1 LAEDEA
7 RQLRLSGP
15 VRSALI
21 AYGIAAFAFIVPQS
35 STGSRTMLIV
45 GLVVQVVVV
54 AARILAT
61 RHGGES
67 SANAIAIVELVADG
81 VTVLLFALATYM
93 GILGYAAA
101 V

>member
-15 VRSALI
+15 TRSALI

-35 STGSRTMLIV
+35 ATGSRTMLVV
-45 GLVVQVVVV
+45 GIAVQVLLL
-54 AARILAT
+54 AARWLAK
-61 RHGGES
+61 RY
-67 SANAIAIVELVADG
+67 AAELAPTTVSITELIADG
-81 VTVLLFALATYM
+81 VTVLLFALATYQ

-101 V
+101 M

>member
-1 LAEDEA
+1 LADDAA

-15 VRSALI
+15 ARSALI
-21 AYGIAAFAFIVPQS
+21 AYGVAAFAFIVPQS

-54 AARILAT
+54 VARILAT
-61 RHGGES
+61 RHGGEI
-67 SANAIAIVELVADG
+67 SATAIAIVELIADG
-81 VTVLLFALATYM
+81 VTVLLFAIATFM